1 MSDECGDIDKSNG
14 DRSNGKLVD
23 SLAIYTGTPAVHH
36 MCYCIEAPSDNAT
49 RPWERERYTLLLL

>member
-49 RPWERERYTLLLL
+49 RPW